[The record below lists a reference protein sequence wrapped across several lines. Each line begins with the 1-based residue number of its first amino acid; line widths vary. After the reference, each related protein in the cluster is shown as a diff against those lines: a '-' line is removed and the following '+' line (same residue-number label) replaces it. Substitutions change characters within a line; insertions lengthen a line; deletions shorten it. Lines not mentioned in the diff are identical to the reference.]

1 MLKDLPS
8 KQRVTFIYL
17 HLKELFMSA
26 LDRVKTILATAKGKA
41 LIVAGTVSMT
51 MVQYA
56 SAGNITDGISPV
68 IIDVT
73 ELLPLM
79 LALVISALPIIVALA
94 VIGFLLGLFDG
105 ILGKIRL

>member
-1 MLKDLPS
+1 M
-8 KQRVTFIYL
+8 

-26 LDRVKTILATAKGKA
+26 LDRLKMAVAQRKIAVVAA
-41 LIVAGTVSMT
+41 AGTAGMFI
-51 MVQYA
+51 VQNV

-68 IIDVT
+68 ITDVT

-79 LALVISALPIIVALA
+79 LALVIAALPIIVALA

-105 ILGKIRL
+105 ILGKIKL

>member
-1 MLKDLPS
+1 
-8 KQRVTFIYL
+8 
-17 HLKELFMSA
+17 MSA
-26 LDRVKTILATAKGKA
+26 LDKVKDFVATTKGKI
-41 LIVAGTVSMT
+41 LVVAGIVSMT

-68 IIDVT
+68 ITDVT

-79 LALVISALPIIVALA
+79 LALVIAALPIIVALA

-105 ILGKIRL
+105 ILGKIKL

>member
-1 MLKDLPS
+1 MQEQIAPKKP
-8 KQRVTFIYL
+8 KFMRARVWLMT
-17 HLKELFMSA
+17 A
-26 LDRVKTILATAKGKA
+26 AATG
-41 LIVAGTVSMT
+41 AGLVSTV
-51 MVQYA
+51 

-79 LALVISALPIIVALA
+79 LALVIAALPIIVALA

-105 ILGKIRL
+105 ILGKIKL

>member
-1 MLKDLPS
+1 MTEMVSPKKP
-8 KQRVTFIYL
+8 KFARARIWIMT
-17 HLKELFMSA
+17 A
-26 LDRVKTILATAKGKA
+26 AATG
-41 LIVAGTVSMT
+41 AGLVSTV
-51 MVQYA
+51 

-68 IIDVT
+68 ITDVT

-79 LALVISALPIIVALA
+79 LALVIAALPIIVALA

>member
-1 MLKDLPS
+1 MA
-8 KQRVTFIYL
+8 QETFIYL
-17 HLKELFMSA
+17 RYEELFMSA
-26 LDRVKTILATAKGKA
+26 LDRFKTIMATAKGKA
-41 LIVAGTVSMT
+41 LVVVGTAGMFIVQNV
-51 MVQYA
+51 

-68 IIDVT
+68 ITDVT

-79 LALVISALPIIVALA
+79 LALVIASLPIIVALS